1 MMLSEKDK
9 QFIIYWEKEREKQN
23 SATVKLIS
31 GLPMAILFCVP
42 ILLFISVVYLFFPE
56 WYTKVSNNMSGSMV
70 AIVAAVILCII
81 FFSYFRMHYKWEM
94 NEQLY
99 QELKH
104 KQKRSEGIT
113 ELK

>member
-9 QFIIYWEKEREKQN
+9 QFISYWEKERERQN
-23 SATVKLIS
+23 SVAVKLIS
-31 GLPMAILFCVP
+31 GLPVAILFCVP
-42 ILLFISVVYLFFPE
+42 ILLFITAVYLFFPE

-70 AIVAAVILCII
+70 VIVIALIMCII

-104 KQKRSEGIT
+104 KQHQSEKIT
-113 ELK
+113 EPK